1 MPYNHTPMNDS
12 EIKEIMRNEERRQR
26 DTLTLIPS
34 ENYVSADVLAALGSA
49 LTNKYAEGYSLLRYY
64 PGNSYVDELENLTKD
79 RARKVFRL
87 SNSWGVNVQPY
98 SGSVA
103 NLAVCMALVPPGGTI
118 MGLGLDMGGH
128 LSHGHKVNIS
138 SKFWRAVQY
147 GVSARTGKLDYAAIA
162 RETRRTKPA
171 LIVAGFAAYP
181 RTIDFKEFARIAHAS
196 GAYLLADISHVAGLV
211 AGGAHSSPFPYAD
224 VVMTTTHKTL
234 RGPRAAIIFSRD
246 AAIAKK
252 IDRAV
257 FPGLQG
263 GPHMNAIA
271 AMAVAFREAQQP
283 AFKKYATQ
291 VVRNA
296 RALADTLTKRGWKLS
311 SGGTNTHLI
320 LMDVRPC
327 GLRGKEA
334 SELLE
339 SVGLLL
345 NKNAIPYDPNPPT
358 DPSGLRFGTPAVT
371 SRGMKEPQ
379 MRQLGMLIDR
389 VLTHK
394 ISVRDARSKVRDLA
408 RRFSIPKHYPVR

>member
-1 MPYNHTPMNDS
+1 MKDP
-12 EIKEIMRNEERRQR
+12 EIQHIMRGEDRRQR

-34 ENYVSADVLAALGSA
+34 ENYASEDVLAALGSP

-64 PGNSYVDELENLTKD
+64 PGNSYVDELEDLTKD

-87 SNSWGVNVQPY
+87 SDSWGVNVQPY

-128 LSHGHKVNIS
+128 LSHGYKVNVS
-138 SKFWRAVQY
+138 GKFWKAVQY
-147 GVSARTGKLDYAAIA
+147 TVNARTGKLDYAAIE
-162 RETRRTKPA
+162 REVRRVKPA
-171 LIVAGFAAYP
+171 LIIAGSSAYP
-181 RTIDFKEFARIAHAS
+181 RTIDFKEFARIARVS
-196 GAYLLADISHVAGLV
+196 GAHLLADISHVAGLV
-211 AGGAHSSPFPYAD
+211 AGGVHPSPFPYAD
-224 VVMTTTHKTL
+224 AVMTTTHKTL
-234 RGPRAAIIFSRD
+234 RGPRAAVIFSRD
-246 AAIAKK
+246 ADVAKK

-283 AFKKYATQ
+283 AFKKYAARI
-291 VVRNA
+291 VRNA
-296 RALADTLTKRGWKLS
+296 RVLADTLKAQGWKLS
-311 SGGTNTHLI
+311 SGGTDTHLI
-320 LMDVRPC
+320 LMDVRPH

-339 SVGLLL
+339 AAGLLL

-379 MRQLGMLIDR
+379 MKVLALLIDR
-389 VLTHK
+389 VLTRK
-394 ISVRDARSKVRDLA
+394 ISVRDARTKVRELA
-408 RRFSIPKHYPVR
+408 RRFPIPKHYLK